1 MARRHELSRRDLRL
15 APGCGKTGPAPGAR
29 IQPDQRSGWDIMAV
43 SAGRFS
49 RYPGPGRVLTL
60 GLVLSALVG
69 GLGCGQDATG
79 SGIVIGFGPETYQA
93 SGGTSSQKAPAD
105 GSSRSGVKD
114 PPITVVTCDIRVV
127 AADQGSAVASAHGE
141 TTSDR
146 LDALAKALAGKV
158 REGVVIK
165 GESIAVVSLR
175 NRGKTSQGAGI
186 AEELADK
193 LQGALIDSGWF
204 DVKERIDLRALIDE
218 KTLESADIVRQAG
231 VKQRLAGVKYIVL
244 GGGSV
249 SQRTP

>member
-1 MARRHELSRRDLRL
+1 MAF
-15 APGCGKTGPAPGAR
+15 
-29 IQPDQRSGWDIMAV
+29 
-43 SAGRFS
+43 SAGGFLQHC
-49 RYPGPGRVLTL
+49 GPVRALTL
-60 GLVLSALVG
+60 GLVLSVLAG

-79 SGIVIGFGPETYQA
+79 SGIVIGFGPETHQA
-93 SGGTSSQKAPAD
+93 RGGASPPKAPPD
-105 GSSRSGVKD
+105 ESSRGGVKA
-114 PPITVVTCDIRVV
+114 PPVTVVTCDVRVV
-127 AADQGSAVASAHGE
+127 AADQGSAVANAHGE

-146 LDALAKALAGKV
+146 LDALAKALAGKL
-158 REGVVIK
+158 REGVLIK

-175 NRGKTSQGAGI
+175 NRSKTSQGAGI

-244 GGGSV
+244 GGV
-249 SQRTP
+249 SAAERTP